1 MHHEYL
7 NYPGYSH
14 FPMVIDRMDIP
25 MRVYAKGTSIA
36 QKRDEIVAQ
45 LAQIR
50 NAQQARGGSTY
61 SVDNLSAAFEKSYSK
76 ATAGY
81 WRGGLRDPFWRCLLV
96 PDSPGFICSMVAEQL
111 NEACEERLT
120 PSAKRFLK
128 ILTCLNEALSHQREM
143 WRGYESLLAQPDARR
158 ESAPDDVDADWRM
171 LDDRK
176 RGHMLFRAE
185 TASLIEDMRRAVDE
199 ARSNVRPEKKHHGK
213 REAINGGLYTIAAIA
228 SGIALLVSTWAVA
241 IIGFCITM
249 MIRCVSLGSIRGFD
263 REKGWKAVE
272 GLLDQTKDFI
282 NREENAMY
290 LSLSQGISMA
300 QADQD
305 RLVWTQL
312 RKNWNAVN
320 QISERLEKNTERLQS
335 NTERLQSNSERL
347 QSNSERLQSNSE
359 RLQTTCDAVREL
371 KQDIGS
377 LDQTTKSLRDDF
389 NKLRNTIL
397 FDTSSRK
404 PSAPE
409 GRPVSCGAEDDVP
422 RVSMARATSLDT
434 FRSSPISPQQ
444 RA

>member
-7 NYPGYSH
+7 SYPGYSH
-14 FPMVIDRMDIP
+14 FPMVFDRMDIP
-25 MRVYAKGTSIA
+25 IRVYEKGTSIA

-45 LAQIR
+45 LVQIR

-61 SVDNLSAAFEKSYSK
+61 SVDTLSAAFEKSYSK

-111 NEACEERLT
+111 DEACEERLT

-143 WRGYESLLAQPDARR
+143 LRGYESLLAQPDSQQ
-158 ESAPDDVDADWRM
+158 ESALDDVDADWRM

-185 TASLIEDMRRAVDE
+185 TASFIEDMRRAVDE

-213 REAINGGLYTIAAIA
+213 REAINGGLYTVAAIA

-249 MIRCVSLGSIRGFD
+249 VIRCVSLGSIRGFD

-290 LSLSQGISMA
+290 LSLSQGISTA

-305 RLVWTQL
+305 QLVWTQL
-312 RKNWNAVN
+312 RKNWNTVN
-320 QISERLEKNTERLQS
+320 QV
-335 NTERLQSNSERL
+335 SERL
-347 QSNSERLQSNSE
+347 QSNSERLQ
-359 RLQTTCDAVREL
+359 RTCDAVSEL
-371 KQDIGS
+371 KCNS
-377 LDQTTKSLRDDF
+377 LD
-389 NKLRNTIL
+389 
-397 FDTSSRK
+397 
-404 PSAPE
+404 
-409 GRPVSCGAEDDVP
+409 
-422 RVSMARATSLDT
+422 
-434 FRSSPISPQQ
+434 
-444 RA
+444 